1 MSDTP
6 GVSGRA
12 GRDFVAASS
21 RDRISVDLRGLKAAL
36 FERSQAQGQT
46 PSDFVRAALMAALQ
60 VEVRA
65 AEPVPAM
72 PGRRVRLS
80 LRMLRD
86 EARQVIEQAQAAGL
100 PAGAYVAGLCA
111 GVPAIAHG
119 NRPADQVAVLVSS
132 SAALSTLARDLRH
145 LTQLLRQ
152 GEVLAAQQYRARL
165 DDVERDVRA
174 HLALAAPLLLDLKP
188 LLRRASA
195 PGTDARSLG

>member
-1 MSDTP
+1 MT
-6 GVSGRA
+6 
-12 GRDFVAASS
+12 AAS

-36 FERSQAQGQT
+36 FERSRAQGQT

-60 VEVRA
+60 MDVCA
-65 AEPVPAM
+65 TEPVPAM

-80 LRMLRD
+80 LRMPRD
-86 EARQVIEQAQAAGL
+86 DARQVIEQAQAAGL

-111 GVPAIAHG
+111 GVPVIAHG
-119 NRPADQVAVLVSS
+119 SRPADQVAALVSS

-165 DDVERDVRA
+165 DDVEREVRA
-174 HLALAAPLLLDLKP
+174 HLALAAALLSDLKP
-188 LLRRASA
+188 LLRHTPA
-195 PGTDARSLG
+195 PGMDTRSMG